1 MEESAPA
8 YRRKTREVPEES
20 PVKNKFV
27 NQTIAAVIVVA
38 GILGISALNPEFKLK
53 ISDALKQNSTF
64 SELKEK
70 AGKYVAAINS
80 IKNPFLTDDAPE
92 EPQETREVN
101 QDQSGKT
108 DRIDSDALDILNP
121 GAEY

>member
-8 YRRKTREVPEES
+8 YRRKTSEVPKES
-20 PVKNKFV
+20 PVKNKLV
-27 NQTIAAVIVVA
+27 NQTIAAAIVVA
-38 GILGISALNPEFKLK
+38 GILGISALNSEFKLK
-53 ISDALKQNSTF
+53 ISDALKQNLTF
-64 SELKEK
+64 AELKEK

-108 DRIDSDALDILNP
+108 DRIDSDALDLLNP